1 VALESSCPCS
11 SQSHSRPQLTF
22 STTFLR
28 LAITL
33 DLSLALY
40 ARPEIRPRTAVQ
52 GCVLGP
58 LCADHGSRRH
68 SGDHRRGFPQ
78 VNPSIVGLAGLE
90 PGTSSL
96 SGIFARCVQA
106 ARGLGGQVVA
116 DMSVTAVVR
125 SVPWLS
131 ARYGTR
137 VARPMLDWELP
148 TGGRQPG
155 HQGDRRAVRSV
166 TGMRYGARY
175 RRSTWEEGASC

>member
-1 VALESSCPCS
+1 VHRIGGTWHWKAVVPALHKATAVRSS
-11 SQSHSRPQLTF
+11 TF

-40 ARPEIRPRTAVQ
+40 ARPEIRPRIAVQ

-78 VNPSIVGLAGLE
+78 VNLSIVGLAGLE

-96 SGIFARCVQA
+96 SGIFAGCVQA
-106 ARGLGGQVVA
+106 ARGLVGQVVA
-116 DMSVTAVVR
+116 DMSVTVVVR
-125 SVPWLS
+125 SVWH
-131 ARYGTR
+131 AGGTTHVGLGAADR
-137 VARPMLDWELP
+137 
-148 TGGRQPG
+148 GRQPG
-155 HQGDRRAVRSV
+155 HQGV
-166 TGMRYGARY
+166 TGEL
-175 RRSTWEEGASC
+175 SDP